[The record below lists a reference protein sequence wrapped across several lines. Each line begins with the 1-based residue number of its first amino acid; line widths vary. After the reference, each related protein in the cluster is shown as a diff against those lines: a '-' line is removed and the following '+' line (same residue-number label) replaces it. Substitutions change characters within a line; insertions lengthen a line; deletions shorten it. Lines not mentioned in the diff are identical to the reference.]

1 MVKSM
6 SAVLVPL
13 EEYLNTSY
21 DPDREYVDGVVK
33 ERNAGEYPHSAVQSN
48 FGYFLRQRY
57 PRLRVLPEQRVRTT
71 KSRTRIPDVIVVLER
86 PKSRVIEAAPLICI
100 EILSACDTMTDLM
113 ERLEEY
119 AAMGVIHIWVAD
131 PSRRKDLHVS
141 RPKARRGHRA
151 TPGGRGRDFSAFAR
165 SLPRYLRPG
174 AFGALTG

>member
-57 PRLRVLPEQRVRTT
+57 PRLRVLPEQRVRTS

-131 PSRRKDLHVS
+131 PSRRK
-141 RPKARRGHRA
+141 AY
-151 TPGGRGRDFSAFAR
+151 TYRDQKLVEVTERLQAEDAGI
-165 SLPRYLRPG
+165 SLPLEEVFYDI
-174 AFGALTG
+174 